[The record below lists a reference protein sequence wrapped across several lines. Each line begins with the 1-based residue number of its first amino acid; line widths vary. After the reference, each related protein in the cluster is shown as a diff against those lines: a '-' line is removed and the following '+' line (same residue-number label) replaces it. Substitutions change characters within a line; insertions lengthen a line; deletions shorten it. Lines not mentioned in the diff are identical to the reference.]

1 MPTSSTRGDQPL
13 YQQLRETLR
22 REIAD
27 GTLPTGSR
35 LPSSRQLA
43 RDLHVSRVTV
53 VTAYAELEAEG
64 IIESRAGSGTFV
76 LPPWQSPRPAG
87 GNGEGTL
94 PLAEG
99 ELGLPAWQ
107 HGLAPAVHP
116 ERAAL
121 LGHVLR
127 GPLTPDAIGFA
138 WGAGDPRLV
147 PLAEFRRALVDILDR
162 DSAAALG
169 PEAAPGYLP
178 LRYWLAGY
186 LRQHGLDVTSDDV
199 LITGGTQQTISLI
212 AETLLRPGDAV
223 VTEAPTWPGA
233 LEAFEA
239 VGARVIGIPVDR
251 AGMQTEPL
259 VAAVER
265 EHPRLIYTVPTFQ
278 NPTGAVMSAQ
288 RRRMLCALAA
298 RHEVPVLEDDHVR
311 EVRFGQPIPPP
322 LAAFDRRGNVIH
334 AGGFTKSLIPA
345 LRIGYVV
352 ARGPLREALIA
363 RKRAADLFGSALM
376 QRALASFLE
385 SGAVARHWRRVSRV
399 SGRRH
404 AAMLRALEH
413 HFPPGSRWSGVSGG
427 LVLWVRVPEGVS
439 VAALHDSALAAGVG
453 FARGAAFFPEPAE
466 QPFLRLNFAAVEEAE
481 IERGIAILGGLVHDQ
496 LGRGG
501 LDPPSDERHAAR

>member
-1 MPTSSTRGDQPL
+1 
-13 YQQLRETLR
+13 
-22 REIAD
+22 
-27 GTLPTGSR
+27 
-35 LPSSRQLA
+35 
-43 RDLHVSRVTV
+43 
-53 VTAYAELEAEG
+53 
-64 IIESRAGSGTFV
+64 
-76 LPPWQSPRPAG
+76 
-87 GNGEGTL
+87 
-94 PLAEG
+94 
-99 ELGLPAWQ
+99 
-107 HGLAPAVHP
+107 
-116 ERAAL
+116 
-121 LGHVLR
+121 
-127 GPLTPDAIGFA
+127 
-138 WGAGDPRLV
+138 
-147 PLAEFRRALVDILDR
+147 
-162 DSAAALG
+162 
-169 PEAAPGYLP
+169 
-178 LRYWLAGY
+178 
-186 LRQHGLDVTSDDV
+186 
-199 LITGGTQQTISLI
+199 
-212 AETLLRPGDAV
+212 
-223 VTEAPTWPGA
+223 
-233 LEAFEA
+233 
-239 VGARVIGIPVDR
+239 
-251 AGMQTEPL
+251 MQTEPL

-352 ARGPLREALIA
+352 AHGPLREALIA

-496 LGRGG
+496 LGHGG